1 MRIPVAEVI
10 SRGQVDSSRVRA
22 ISRVREMIARDPA
35 AISNK
40 DLVHS
45 RETLAVGGPDLLRRV
60 AEAPAA
66 SLEAKAVRTPQPRMR
81 GRPPAKR

>member
-1 MRIPVAEVI
+1 MI
-10 SRGQVDSSRVRA
+10 SRGRA
-22 ISRVREMIARDPA
+22 MIARDPA